1 MIDSIFGALRFD
13 VGWKAEIDAALF
25 GKTRRV
31 TVKARAYREEDGLTP
46 EQESAFADYK
56 SRGEKLW
63 IAAEN
68 LLRDFAGE
76 DCTAR
81 FTPRTLLF
89 ERDGGY
95 ALLCDDREDP
105 DGGVAVELAP
115 QLRVAPQDDY
125 L

>member
-1 MIDSIFGALRFD
+1 MMDSVFGALRFD
-13 VGWKAEIDAALF
+13 VGWKTEIDAGLF

-56 SRGEKLW
+56 SREEEIWKAAEKL
-63 IAAEN
+63 
-68 LLRDFAGE
+68 LQDFAGG
-76 DCTAR
+76 DCAAR

-95 ALLCDDREDP
+95 ALLCDDGEDP
-105 DGGVAVELAP
+105 DGGIAIELAP
-115 QLRVAPQDDY
+115 RRRVASQDDY